1 MTETTKTALENF
13 EEAFDLFEDHV
24 KATEALGL
32 NKPATVRYYV
42 GDLCYVMH
50 DEWNEVCSITSFDNE
65 DDAEYQLE
73 DGRKF
78 FFYSTAYG
86 DGQYNDTDGLPYSV
100 DSGSLGAIKVDD
112 IRDPEFARIVEQGLG
127 HIHEF
132 PAEIDGMDCYAEGE
146 NLGILNFYTVQID
159 TEGN

>member
-1 MTETTKTALENF
+1 MTNNTIK
-13 EEAFDLFEDHV
+13 
-24 KATEALGL
+24 
-32 NKPATVRYYV
+32 YYV

-50 DEWNEVCSITSFDNE
+50 EEWNEVCGMTSLDNE

-78 FFYSTAYG
+78 FLFSTAYG
-86 DGQYNDTDGLPYSV
+86 DGQYDDTDGNPYSV
-100 DSGSLGAIKVDD
+100 DSGTIGAIKVDD
-112 IRDPEFARIVEQGLG
+112 IRDPEFARIVEEGLG

-146 NLGILNFYTVQID
+146 SFGILNFYTVQID

>member
-1 MTETTKTALENF
+1 MTNNT
-13 EEAFDLFEDHV
+13 V
-24 KATEALGL
+24 K
-32 NKPATVRYYV
+32 YYV

-50 DEWNEVCSITSFDNE
+50 DEWNEVCSMVSFDNE

-78 FFYSTAYG
+78 LFYSTAWG

-112 IRDPEFARIVEQGLG
+112 IRDPEFARIVEEGLG

-146 NLGILNFYTVQID
+146 SFGILNFYTVQID